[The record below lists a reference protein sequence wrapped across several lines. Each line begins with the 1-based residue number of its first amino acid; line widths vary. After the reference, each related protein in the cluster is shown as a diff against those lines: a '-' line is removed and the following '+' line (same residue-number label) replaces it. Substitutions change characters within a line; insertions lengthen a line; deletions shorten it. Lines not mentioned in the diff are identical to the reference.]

1 VLFPG
6 GALANVAIVIGN
18 TDYQTLSRLQ
28 CCGEDVLAMKELL
41 EATGRFENIE
51 LILNSDSSQLKERLR
66 TVVDGHKAIGEI
78 FFYFTGHGF
87 QSEAEFFFCA
97 TDFNAKRP
105 NETGLSNSEL
115 HVLLRTP
122 EADLVVKVIDA
133 CNSGALLIKS
143 DGSFLPVNKQGFKN
157 LIQISSCLDSQNSLS
172 GNPLSV
178 FTENFRAAS
187 LRKTEGIVYYTDII
201 DALRDD
207 FLDNNA
213 QTPHFV
219 SQGTGRE
226 QFVESAKRLD
236 GIRAKVL
243 APSRN
248 AENNS
253 NISSVIEPV
262 LSQLDILVRAESR
275 FAKKDLA
282 QEFIGRFFDKLS
294 DEVSPEGFLGQLFTP
309 ETVIHSTFQ
318 EPTTREFLIRV
329 LSGEKR
335 PDTFVTAEIP
345 RAKRRT
351 DPLGLSSLAATMS
364 ILGGEDPLKDYELR
378 LNCQLDKVQMKI
390 VFSPKFVCL
399 KRFVLVVTCAPS
411 LERCYV
417 MEMLTEHSL
426 IDWGVFDSEGAQVVR
441 RWYKMSWT
449 DTCGTLV
456 TMISQALKDAV
467 NERID
472 ATLKALSG

>member
-1 VLFPG
+1 
-6 GALANVAIVIGN
+6 
-18 TDYQTLSRLQ
+18 
-28 CCGEDVLAMKELL
+28 MKELL

-66 TVVDGHKAIGEI
+66 AVVDGHESIGEI

-87 QSEAEFFFCA
+87 QREAEFFFCA

-105 NETGLSNSEL
+105 NETGLSISEL

-178 FTENFRAAS
+178 FTEKFRAAS

-201 DALRDD
+201 NALRDD
-207 FLDNNA
+207 FLDNHD

-243 APSRN
+243 AQSRN

-262 LSQLDILVRAESR
+262 LSQLEILGRAESR

-282 QEFIGRFFDKLS
+282 QEFISRFFDTLS
-294 DEVSPEGFLGQLFTP
+294 DEVSSEGFLGQLFTS
-309 ETVIHSTFQ
+309 ETVTHSAFE

-335 PDTFVTAEIP
+335 PDNFVTAEIP

-351 DPLGLSSLAATMS
+351 DLLGLSLPATMS
-364 ILGGEDPLKDYELR
+364 ILGGEDPLKDCELR

-417 MEMLTEHSL
+417 MEILTEHSL
-426 IDWGVFDSEGAQVVR
+426 IDWGVFDSEGEQVVR

-449 DTCGTLV
+449 DTCGALV
-456 TMISQALKDAV
+456 TKISQALKDAV
-467 NERID
+467 NQRID

>member
-1 VLFPG
+1 M
-6 GALANVAIVIGN
+6 ANIAIVIGN

-66 TVVDGHKAIGEI
+66 AVVDGHESIGEI

-87 QSEAEFFFCA
+87 QREAEFFFCA

-105 NETGLSNSEL
+105 NETGLSISEL

-207 FLDNNA
+207 FLDNND

-243 APSRN
+243 AQSRN

-262 LSQLDILVRAESR
+262 LSQLEILGRAESR

-282 QEFIGRFFDKLS
+282 QEFISRFFDTLS
-294 DEVSPEGFLGQLFTP
+294 DEVSSEGFLGQLFTS
-309 ETVIHSTFQ
+309 ETVTHSTFQ

-335 PDTFVTAEIP
+335 PDNFVTAEIP

-351 DPLGLSSLAATMS
+351 DLLGLSLPATMS
-364 ILGGEDPLKDYELR
+364 ILGGEDPLKDCELR

-417 MEMLTEHSL
+417 MEILTEHSL
-426 IDWGVFDSEGAQVVR
+426 IDWGVFDSEGEQVVR

-449 DTCGTLV
+449 DTCGALV
-456 TMISQALKDAV
+456 TKISQALKDAV
-467 NERID
+467 NQRIN
-472 ATLKALSG
+472 ATLKALLG